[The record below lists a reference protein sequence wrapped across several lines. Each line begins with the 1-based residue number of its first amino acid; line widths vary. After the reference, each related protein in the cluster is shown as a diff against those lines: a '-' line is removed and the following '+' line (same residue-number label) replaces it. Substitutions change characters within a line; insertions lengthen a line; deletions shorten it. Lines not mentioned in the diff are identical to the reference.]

1 MVPEA
6 GSSKCIPLR
15 QRADSVK
22 SVIRNR
28 LLTAKCL
35 YETIRAHGNQV
46 TCPCCGWSFK
56 AFGSVGSRSNAS
68 CPRCGSMER
77 HRLRWHYLAREG
89 LPQPGSS
96 VLHMAPER
104 ATYTWLRKRKDITY
118 VRGDIR
124 ESALTTHV
132 FDLTDSPFD
141 DDSFDLI
148 LISHVLEHIPD
159 DRRAMREICRM
170 LKPSG
175 IAVLQHPI
183 EVDRQITYED
193 PHITSHVDR
202 EREFGQFD
210 HVRAYGQDF
219 ADRLTEAGLD
229 VQIPNL
235 LESIPLE
242 VATRF
247 GLLRSDEIP
256 FDGETVY
263 ICRPS
268 AEERNNTR
276 SGLSRQDT
284 PRLPVQTLPEV
295 HISATG
301 S

>member
-1 MVPEA
+1 MPARLAPEVPEA
-6 GSSKCIPLR
+6 PRGEYVSLR
-15 QRADSVK
+15 QRADSLK
-22 SVIRNR
+22 SAINSR
-28 LLTAKCL
+28 LITAKF
-35 YETIRAHGNQV
+35 YYDAVRARGNQV
-46 TCPCCGWSFK
+46 TCPCCGWSFN
-56 AFGSVGSRSNAS
+56 AFGAVGSRSNAF

-89 LPQPGSS
+89 LPRPGDW
-96 VLHMAPER
+96 VLHIAPER
-104 ATYTWLRKRKDITY
+104 ATYTWLRGRQDITY

-124 ESALTTHV
+124 KSPLTTHV

-148 LISHVLEHIPD
+148 LVSHVLEHIPD

-183 EVDRQITYED
+183 AVDRQITYED
-193 PHITSHVDR
+193 PSITSQADR

-210 HVRAYGQDF
+210 HVRAYGRDF
-219 ADRLTEAGLD
+219 ADRLVGAGMD

-242 VATRF
+242 VAKRF
-247 GLLRSDEIP
+247 GLLRADEVR

-263 ICRPS
+263 ICTPS
-268 AEERNNTR
+268 AKEGAAHNQACP
-276 SGLSRQDT
+276 G
-284 PRLPVQTLPEV
+284 
-295 HISATG
+295 
-301 S
+301 